1 MYIDKKTAR
10 HIIFIG
16 CSVVLFYLAVSNFP
30 VVMNI
35 FQKIFTYISPLF
47 LGLCIGYTLNI
58 PMRSIEKGLYK
69 LSNTKGK
76 TSEKTA
82 KLIRPIS
89 IILTLISFIAVIL
102 LVMFIVIP
110 EIGRTIA
117 SINKMMPS
125 FIGRIQV
132 WWEGLDLDI
141 PILAQQAENFGISFE
156 NINRSF
162 LTLIQNISFAIID
175 SFMFLIGIAFKSL
188 LQFFLGLIFAVYML
202 MNKETLINQIKRVL
216 KAFLPESWAH
226 RIIKVS
232 SITNNAFINFFTGQF
247 IEALILGGMFWVGM
261 KIFRFPYAT
270 IISVLISFTAL
281 IPIFGAF
288 IGCVVGAFLI
298 LVSNP
303 TQALWFI
310 IFFLIIQ
317 QIEGNFIYPKVVGA
331 SVGLPA
337 IWVLTA
343 VTIGGSMMGI
353 LGMLTFIPI
362 TSVLYTL
369 LRESVNAR
377 LKNKVI
383 EKTED

>member
-30 VVMNI
+30 VVMKI
-35 FQKIFTYISPLF
+35 FQTLFTYISPIF

-125 FIGRIQV
+125 FIERIQI
-132 WWEGLDLDI
+132 WSEGLNLNI
-141 PILAQQAENFGISFE
+141 PILAQQAEEFGISFE
-156 NINRSF
+156 NINRRL
-162 LTLIQNISFAIID
+162 LTLAQNLSLSIID
-175 SFMFLIGIAFKSL
+175 SFMSIIGITFKSL
-188 LQFFLGLIFAVYML
+188 LQFFLGLVFAFYML

-216 KAFLPESWAH
+216 KAFLPEGLSH

-261 KIFRFPYAT
+261 TIFRFPYAT
-270 IISVLISFTAL
+270 IVSVLIAFTAL

-303 TQALWFI
+303 TQAFWFI

-317 QIEGNFIYPKVVGA
+317 QIEGNIIYPKVVGA

-337 IWVLTA
+337 IWVFTA
-343 VTIGGSMMGI
+343 VTIGGSMMGV

-362 TSVLYTL
+362 ASVLYTL
-369 LRESVNAR
+369 LRESVNTR